1 LRRLISSTILRQ
13 RPGALKFRSGD
24 CLALFIRSAQIPQG
38 RPPWR
43 TAPAETRAI
52 NERAKGIVG
61 LVEEVSPLVAEATP
75 EASGSREMPMNRV
88 IRIALKLGVVV
99 IVCLYIARHIPHAV
113 RAQMQL
119 PAGMLLSV
127 ALICLFSVYWSI
139 AAKDSAPTKTSE
151 SKWSRGLHLALVNGG
166 VLLLILPVP
175 GLTRRFLPDS
185 RFLVAAGL
193 LVEAAFIL
201 LAVWARRALG
211 SNWSGEV
218 RVATGHQLIRSGP
231 YRYIRHPIY
240 TAVLGMYCG
249 VALVSGEI
257 HAPIALVIVA
267 LAYWRKIRMEERA
280 MSETFG
286 ADHEA
291 YRRDT
296 WALIPFLF

>member
-1 LRRLISSTILRQ
+1 
-13 RPGALKFRSGD
+13 
-24 CLALFIRSAQIPQG
+24 
-38 RPPWR
+38 
-43 TAPAETRAI
+43 
-52 NERAKGIVG
+52 
-61 LVEEVSPLVAEATP
+61 
-75 EASGSREMPMNRV
+75 MPMKRAV
-88 IRIALKLGVVV
+88 RIALKLGVAV
-99 IVCLYIARHIPHAV
+99 IVAVYIGRHTPESV
-113 RAQMQL
+113 KAQL
-119 PAGMLLSV
+119 KFPVGMSISAALLF
-127 ALICLFSVYWSI
+127 LFSVYWSI

-151 SKWSRGLHLALVNGG
+151 SKWSRALHLTLVNGG

-185 RFLVAAGL
+185 HFAVAAGL
-193 LVEAAFIL
+193 VIEAAFIL

-218 RVATGHQLIRSGP
+218 RIATGHQLVCSGP

-257 HAPIALVIVA
+257 HAPIAVVIVA
-267 LAYWRKIRMEERA
+267 LAYWRKIRMEERVMA
-280 MSETFG
+280 ETFG

-296 WALIPFLF
+296 WALVPFLF

>member
-1 LRRLISSTILRQ
+1 M
-13 RPGALKFRSGD
+13 
-24 CLALFIRSAQIPQG
+24 
-38 RPPWR
+38 
-43 TAPAETRAI
+43 PA
-52 NERAKGIVG
+52 
-61 LVEEVSPLVAEATP
+61 
-75 EASGSREMPMNRV
+75 SRI
-88 IRIALKLGVVV
+88 IRIALKLGAVAIACV
-99 IVCLYIARHIPHAV
+99 YIARYIPHSV
-113 RAQMQL
+113 SAQLEFPVPMRL
-119 PAGMLLSV
+119 AV
-127 ALICLFSVYWSI
+127 ALLFAFSVYWSI
-139 AAKDSAPTKTSE
+139 AARDSAPTKTSE
-151 SKWSRGLHLALVNGG
+151 SKWSRGLHLTLVNGG

-175 GLTRRFLPDS
+175 GLTRRFLPVGN
-185 RFLVAAGL
+185 FLVVAGL
-193 LVEAAFIL
+193 IIEAAFIL

-291 YRRDT
+291 YRRET
-296 WALIPFLF
+296 WALVPFLF

>member
-1 LRRLISSTILRQ
+1 MPTN
-13 RPGALKFRSGD
+13 
-24 CLALFIRSAQIPQG
+24 
-38 RPPWR
+38 
-43 TAPAETRAI
+43 RAI
-52 NERAKGIVG
+52 
-61 LVEEVSPLVAEATP
+61 
-75 EASGSREMPMNRV
+75 
-88 IRIALKLGVVV
+88 RILLKLGAAV
-99 IVCLYIARHIPHAV
+99 IVGVYIARHMPRSV
-113 RAQMQL
+113 SAQFQF
-119 PAGMLLSV
+119 PAAMRLAIALLF
-127 ALICLFSVYWSI
+127 AFSVYWSI

-175 GLTRRFLPDS
+175 GLTRRFLPNS
-185 RFLVAAGL
+185 LVFAVAGL
-193 LVEAAFIL
+193 AIEAAFIL

-257 HAPIALVIVA
+257 HAPIALAIVA
-267 LAYWRKIRMEERA
+267 LGYWRKIRMEERA

-296 WALIPFLF
+296 WALVPFLF